1 MTRAVPEPIQIVKTR
16 RNSALEALKARAP
29 YAAYLGVEFE
39 RHGDELT
46 TVLPFRAD
54 LVGNP
59 ALQALHGGAT
69 AAFLEITAQVALS
82 WSVVWPLIEASGAVK
97 TMPALPKMPALPRTI
112 DITVDYLRSGLPR
125 DAYARAK
132 ITRAGRR
139 FSSVQVHAWQD
150 NFDRPFAM
158 ATGHFMMPDHD

>member
-1 MTRAVPEPIQIVKTR
+1 MTRATPEPVQVIKTR
-16 RNSALEALKARAP
+16 RNSALEALKARVP

-46 TVLPFRAD
+46 TVLPYRAD

-69 AAFLEITAQVALS
+69 AAFLEITAQVVLS
-82 WSVVWPLIEASGAVK
+82 WSVIWPLIEAGGAVE
-97 TMPALPKMPALPRTI
+97 TVPVLPKTI
-112 DITVDYLRSGLPR
+112 DLSVDYLRSGLPR

-139 FSSVQVHAWQD
+139 FSSVHVHAWQD
-150 NFDRPFAM
+150 NVDRPFAM
-158 ATGHFMMPDHD
+158 ATGHFMMPDHV

>member
-1 MTRAVPEPIQIVKTR
+1 MKRAAPEPVKVVKTR
-16 RNSALEALKARAP
+16 RNSALEALKARVP
-29 YAAYLGVEFE
+29 YATYLGIEFE

-46 TVLPFRAD
+46 AVMPFRAD

-59 ALQALHGGAT
+59 AIQALHGGAT

-82 WSVVWPLIEASGAVK
+82 WSVIWPIVEAGGAVG
-97 TMPALPKMPALPRTI
+97 TLPALPKTI

-125 DAYARAK
+125 DAYARAQ

-139 FSSVQVHAWQD
+139 FASVQAQAWQD
-150 NFDRPFAM
+150 NYERPFAM
-158 ATGHFMMPDHD
+158 STGHFLMQDYD

>member
-1 MTRAVPEPIQIVKTR
+1 MKRAAPEPVKVVKIR

-59 ALQALHGGAT
+59 TLQALHGGAI
-69 AAFLEITAQVALS
+69 AAFLEITAQVVLS
-82 WSVVWPLIEASGAVK
+82 WSVMWPMIEARGIVE
-97 TMPALPKMPALPRTI
+97 TVPALPKTI
-112 DITVDYLRSGLPR
+112 DLTVDYLRSGLPR
-125 DAYARAK
+125 DAYARAQ

-139 FSSVQVHAWQD
+139 FSSVHVHAWQD

-158 ATGHFMMPDHD
+158 ATGHFMMPTYG

>member
-1 MTRAVPEPIQIVKTR
+1 MTRGQAEPVHVVKIR
-16 RNSALEALKARAP
+16 RNSALEALKGRVP
-29 YAAYLGVEFE
+29 YAAYLGVDFE

-46 TVLPFRAD
+46 AVLPFRGD

-59 ALQALHGGAT
+59 ALQALHGGAI

-82 WSVVWPLIEASGAVK
+82 WSVMWPLIEAGCGAE
-97 TMPALPKMPALPRTI
+97 TMPALPKTI
-112 DITVDYLRSGLPR
+112 DLTVDYLRSGLPR

-139 FSSVQVHAWQD
+139 FSSVHVHGWQD
-150 NFDRPFAM
+150 NYDRPFAM
-158 ATGHFMMPDHD
+158 ATGHFMMAKHD